1 VSLRHGGD
9 AKSVNQMKKNEN
21 IIIKKKKKK
30 ETAQIYICGRAELC
44 RTGTT
49 G

>member
-30 ETAQIYICGRAELC
+30 KLLKFTFVAGPSYAG
-44 RTGTT
+44 TGTT